1 MLRSTFALKLAHAPS
16 RHGDSPP
23 SGRHPHVHLVQSWSS
38 PLNRAAMARRSRTPP
53 NLALAPRDT
62 STMTPEVLEVE
73 SSSDDEA
80 DASPLAVRARAPRAA
95 AAAAAIEAAADFS
108 DAPAL
113 WSSSPPPPS
122 LRRRPPLRARFAW
135 PRAVASSPAHTA
147 ASSPAHAAASSPA
160 HAAASNSVVAAL
172 RAAFAAESATTQC
185 ERINFVLRLER
196 AEQETVGLRRRAAAA
211 EAMASRGRKL
221 RRETIVLVARGEVA
235 RTQADA
241 IAAAAAA
248 QAAAQLCA
256 AAADSTARAAQRER
270 DEAYRAVKRT
280 IDANR
285 KVADAV
291 AHTEARARLERE
303 GALKLCR
310 QEVREKLRGK
320 LIEALGASAVQRHAA
335 TAESGGAGDDGGAGL
350 PSAWDP
356 ARLPPSP
363 PRQWRSSAEAPSV
376 AVAYCGG
383 DGGGDG
389 DDDDDGQWYEAQF
402 SSELRVLSEARRVA
416 VEIERLPMLHDD
428 HDDGGHCSSSAAR
441 RRSAGVGAVSAD
453 GTASVAEAV
462 GGGPAIASD
471 AAYATGADAAGSVR
485 RHSSPALFAAKG
497 GGGMDDEDVAAAIEK
512 AKMAR
517 RERRVSVMV
526 SSVAVNDFR

>member
-1 MLRSTFALKLAHAPS
+1 MLRSTYALALS
-16 RHGDSPP
+16 LHGDSPP

-38 PLNRAAMARRSRTPP
+38 PLNRAAVVRRTRPP
-53 NLALAPRDT
+53 RHLAPAPCHT
-62 STMTPEVLEVE
+62 SISSPEVLEVE
-73 SSSDDEA
+73 SSSDDDA
-80 DASPLAVRARAPRAA
+80 NASPLAVQARAPRAA
-95 AAAAAIEAAADFS
+95 AVAAAIEAVARES
-108 DAPAL
+108 DAPSQ
-113 WSSSPPPPS
+113 WSSSSSPRS
-122 LRRRPPLRARFAW
+122 LRSGFAW
-135 PRAVASSPAHTA
+135 PRAAALPSP
-147 ASSPAHAAASSPA
+147 SPA

-172 RAAFAAESATTQC
+172 RAAFAAESVTTEC
-185 ERINFVLRLER
+185 ERVNFVLRLGR
-196 AEQETVGLRRRAAAA
+196 AEQETAGLRRRAAAA

-241 IAAAAAA
+241 LAAAAAA
-248 QAAAQLCA
+248 QGAAQLCA
-256 AAADSTARAAQRER
+256 AAAGSAARVAQRER

-291 AHTEARARLERE
+291 AQTEARARLERE

-335 TAESGGAGDDGGAGL
+335 TADGGGAGDDGGAGS

-356 ARLPPSP
+356 ARLPPSL
-363 PRQWRSSAEAPSV
+363 PRQRRSSAEAARA
-376 AVAYCGG
+376 AVVYC
-383 DGGGDG
+383 GGDG
-389 DDDDDGQWYEAQF
+389 DDDGDGDWYEAQF

-428 HDDGGHCSSSAAR
+428 RDDGGRSGSAAR
-441 RRSAGVGAVSAD
+441 RRSAAVGDVSAGGTVISAEAAGGGAV
-453 GTASVAEAV
+453 VA
-462 GGGPAIASD
+462 GGAP
-471 AAYATGADAAGSVR
+471 YATGADAEGSVR
-485 RHSSPALFAAKG
+485 RHSSPALLAAVTVG
-497 GGGMDDEDVAAAIEK
+497 RGMDDEDVAAAIEK
-512 AKMAR
+512 AKMMR

-526 SSVAVNDFR
+526 SSVAVNDFC